1 MTLKYSNQI
10 QIDSGLDIANN
21 APIAAGDSV
30 TQALGKAQA
39 QLFELGAGTYIGG
52 WDASTNTPTLLNST
66 IEAAGNWYNVTSP
79 GTVDFGAGPVTFTVN
94 DAVYSTG
101 TVYAK
106 RDLPSSEI
114 PLAQGQILVGQADG
128 LAAPKTPGGQVIMDD
143 DANFTLNFDSRLT
156 AGNFDGTL
164 QGGGVQY
171 FNSNITIDIADM
183 LVGVSYV
190 MYNTNAAIRTITF
203 TGTSAAVIGGD
214 ALTSGLVQSVNPNTR
229 YTITKQNATT
239 VLIEN

>member
-1 MTLKYSNQI
+1 MTLKYSNQV
-10 QIDSGLDIANN
+10 QVDSGLNIDVN
-21 APIAAGDSV
+21 APIAVGDSV
-30 TQALGKAQA
+30 TTALGKAQA

-52 WDASTNTPTLLNST
+52 WNASTNTPTLSNST

-79 GTVDFGAGPVTFTVN
+79 GTVDFGAGAIVFTIN

-114 PLAQGQILVGQADG
+114 PLPQGQILVGQSDG
-128 LAAPKTPGGQVIMDD
+128 LADPKTPGGQVTMDNN
-143 DANFTLNFDSRLT
+143 AQFTLKFDSRLT
-156 AGNFDGTL
+156 AGSFNGTL

-171 FNSNITIDIADM
+171 FNSNITIDIANM
-183 LVGVSYV
+183 VIGVPYV

-214 ALTSGLVQSVNPNTR
+214 ALTSGLVQSVNPNTS